1 MQIKIIGKELEKL
14 KKILLSGSLAFCALF
29 LSSHGFSQEDRVVQT
44 AIATIKAQARL
55 PQGTQ
60 VKFLE
65 KKESPIPDFYAV
77 KLFLLTPDKEIP
89 VVVYVDKAAEKVFLG
104 NLYIKGVNVTAKEA
118 GPAILKKVDMSSLEV
133 EKSPSLGPK
142 EAKVTIVEF
151 ANFECSHCQDS
162 WAILRSLIKKYP
174 ADLRYVFKHFPFQPQ
189 GKAFELSE
197 MAAAVQEVNNEAF
210 WAVHD
215 FLFSEEGHTYA
226 AVGKETLKQR
236 IEAILEEKGYDVK
249 AFRSALETGRG
260 KKRVEEDM
268 AVGNRIP
275 VSGTPTKVING
286 DVILGSTQD
295 GILEKYLKN

>member
-1 MQIKIIGKELEKL
+1 ML
-14 KKILLSGSLAFCALF
+14 KKILLSGMGLVICALV
-29 LSSHGFSQEDRVVQT
+29 LSSQGFSQEDRVVQT
-44 AIATIKAQARL
+44 AIETIKAQARL
-55 PQGTQ
+55 PQGTE

-65 KKESPIPDFYAV
+65 KKESQIPDFYTV
-77 KLFLLTPDKEIP
+77 KVFLLTPDKEIP
-89 VVVYVDKAAEKVFLG
+89 VVVYVDKAGEKVFLG
-104 NLYIKGVNVTAKEA
+104 DLYIKGVNVTAKEA
-118 GPAILKKVDMSSLEV
+118 GRAILKKVDMSGLEV

-142 EAKVTIVEF
+142 KAKLTIVEF
-151 ANFECSHCQDS
+151 ANFECSYCQDS
-162 WAILRSLIKKYP
+162 WAVLKSLVKRHP

-197 MAAAVQEVNNEAF
+197 MAAAAQEVNNEAF

-226 AVGKETLKQR
+226 AAGKETVKQK
-236 IEAILEEKGYDVK
+236 IEAILGEKGFDVK
-249 AFRSALETGRG
+249 AFRSALETGKG